1 MTRAMNQ
8 GLAPLKSSEYD
19 KLLRRWGFE
28 PIDHGGNH
36 PMYLAP
42 NGITKFPISSAG
54 KVTQRE
60 LRQAAKIVGVSRRA
74 FLAGPPKTRPIRTV
88 QVDPDELIR
97 KAQAEMDELAVIA
110 EQRAKEKQMA
120 KVIEEKPKMGRPP
133 GSGDQMIRQ
142 LFLDNPTEQ
151 LAFTRIVEQ
160 TGLSTGSVS
169 GVLFRLKKEGFLRQ
183 DEKYGPYL
191 LERRKQQLRQSERRR
206 ASDMKRAPESGPRNG
221 NLRNEILRLLEEN
234 EGRPLS
240 IDLVVEKLGTVRSS
254 TANALLSLSRI
265 GAIDQLGRGIYQ
277 FKMPQQNGSSV
288 ATIGHGD
295 VSVVRGPA
303 SEGGSDGQAEGVL
316 LEHVSSAGVQ
326 VPGVPA
332 IGPEPGGRDRS
343 GSGDV
348 RHLREAGLEAAAWA
362 GSRDPAE
369 QGRAVG
375 AGERAARPSQLQ
387 SPERE
392 HGGRGEGFGP
402 RDEAPIGLIPAGP
415 SLWEEMK
422 DLGDGRFLLRD
433 ENGELWVAKMQRLD
447 V

>member
-1 MTRAMNQ
+1 MSARPA
-8 GLAPLKSSEYD
+8 GLAPLKTGEYD
-19 KLLRRWGFE
+19 RLLRRWGFT
-28 PIDHGGNH
+28 PIEHGGNH

-42 NGITKFPISSAG
+42 NGITRFPISAAD

-60 LRQAAKIVGVSRRA
+60 LRQAAKIAGVSRRA
-74 FLAGPPKTRPIRTV
+74 FLAGPPKSRPIRTV
-88 QVDPDELIR
+88 PIDPDEEIR

-277 FKMPQQNGSSV
+277 FKMP
-288 ATIGHGD
+288 
-295 VSVVRGPA
+295 
-303 SEGGSDGQAEGVL
+303 
-316 LEHVSSAGVQ
+316 
-326 VPGVPA
+326 
-332 IGPEPGGRDRS
+332 
-343 GSGDV
+343 
-348 RHLREAGLEAAAWA
+348 
-362 GSRDPAE
+362 
-369 QGRAVG
+369 
-375 AGERAARPSQLQ
+375 PSQLQ